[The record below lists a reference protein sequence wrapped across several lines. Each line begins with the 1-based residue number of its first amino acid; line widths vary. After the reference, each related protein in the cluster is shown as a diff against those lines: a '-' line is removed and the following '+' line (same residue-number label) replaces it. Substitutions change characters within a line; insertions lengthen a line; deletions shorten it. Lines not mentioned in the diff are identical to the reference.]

1 MGKYLEL
8 PLGIETK
15 VKVVAVEEK
24 DPNAFVL
31 ELLNLSGDL
40 MGTKVN
46 CYFAR
51 KFRSG
56 SENYKTTSL
65 FRACFGKQCKPSE
78 IHPSQFLGKVFFIT
92 RTQSNQG
99 YSRFVEIW
107 APKESVNVI
116 PKEFQGN
123 PIPKEYQEPVRHTLP
138 NNMANLEEIPF

>member
-1 MGKYLEL
+1 MGKFLEL

-24 DPNAFVL
+24 DDNAFVL
-31 ELLNLSGDL
+31 ELLNLTGVL

-99 YSRFVEIW
+99 YPRFVEIW
-107 APKESVNVI
+107 APKEDFNTT

-123 PIPKEYQEPVRHTLP
+123 PLPKEYQEPKKVVLP
-138 NNMANLEEIPF
+138 DDNLLEIPF